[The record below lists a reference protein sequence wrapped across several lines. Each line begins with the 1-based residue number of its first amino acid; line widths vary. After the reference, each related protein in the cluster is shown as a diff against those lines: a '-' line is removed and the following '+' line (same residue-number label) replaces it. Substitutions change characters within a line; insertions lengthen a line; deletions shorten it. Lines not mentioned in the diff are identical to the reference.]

1 MDSIFEATQRYE
13 RWMRSCMPIVES
25 ALREKHNEMRDDV
38 FSFLRAAYFR
48 WAQLFPVVCPDLSEG
63 PTILAIGDL
72 HVGSFGTWRDS
83 EGRLCWG
90 VDDFDQSHPLPYG
103 NDLVRLAASVRLVA
117 DDGSIG
123 LRFRKA
129 CDTILEGYECTLRKG
144 PRPIVLAENETDLE
158 KLGFEALKSP
168 PDFWETLLRK
178 PTLSLR
184 ELPRDARAALEQT
197 LPARGLGYK
206 VVRRQAGVG
215 SLGQPRYVAIAA
227 WQGGC
232 VAREAKAYLPSME
245 AYRHGRRH
253 DRICYYEKAIRT
265 ASRAPDPYQLV
276 TGKWIIRRLSPDS
289 NPIELA
295 DLPDER
301 DDEVLLYAMAQ
312 EVANVHLATL
322 EARSRILRDLQ
333 RRPKGWLRAAAKQM
347 AKMTKRDWKAY
358 AAG

>member
-1 MDSIFEATQRYE
+1 MDSIFEATRRYE
-13 RWMRSCMPIVES
+13 QWMRGCMPIVES
-25 ALREKHNEMRDDV
+25 ALREKHKEMREDN
-38 FSFLRAAYFR
+38 FSFFRATYYR
-48 WAQLFPVVCPDLSEG
+48 WAQLFPVVCADLSHG
-63 PTILAIGDL
+63 PTILAVGDL

-103 NDLVRLAASVRLVA
+103 NDLVRLAASVRLMA
-117 DDGSIG
+117 DEGSLE

-129 CDTILEGYECTLRKG
+129 CDTILEGYECTLREG

-158 KLGFEALKSP
+158 RLGFQALKSP

-178 PTLSLR
+178 PAIPSR
-184 ELPRDARAALEQT
+184 ELPRDAKVPLEQT
-197 LPARGLGYK
+197 LPARGLDYK
-206 VVRRQAGVG
+206 VVRRRAGLG

-245 AYRHGRRH
+245 AYHHRRRH
-253 DRICYYEKAIRT
+253 DRACYYEEAIRR
-265 ASRAPDPYQLV
+265 ASRSPDPYQLV

-312 EVANVHLATL
+312 EVANVHLGAQ
-322 EARSRILRDLQ
+322 EARLRILRDLH

-347 AKMTKRDWKAY
+347 AKVTKHDWKEY
-358 AAG
+358 ASG